1 MKINVP
7 ETILYLS
14 IVHDCVYA
22 FEEFTADEHCT
33 ECIKRN
39 RSQTC
44 PVIQYKERAMDLIKI
59 LEKYT
64 DAIYDAGQKIPL
76 EISEEEFIQ
85 LLRKEGDV

>member
-33 ECIKRN
+33 ECIKKWRAK
-39 RSQTC
+39 TC